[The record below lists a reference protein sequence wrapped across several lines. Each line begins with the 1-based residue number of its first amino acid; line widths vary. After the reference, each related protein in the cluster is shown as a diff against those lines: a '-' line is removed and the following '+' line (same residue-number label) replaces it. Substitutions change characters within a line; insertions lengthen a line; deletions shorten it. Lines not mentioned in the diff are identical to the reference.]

1 MIAARL
7 ALGPFPAH
15 VNGLYIK
22 AGSGNSA
29 EERAV
34 ELKDLL
40 DLHEKLETRINAYW
54 TYWSV
59 AILAM
64 GGWLFTSGRGLSH
77 GQEIALAIG
86 AAVFF
91 LANLGVLWSATRLV
105 TGVRDEIRMKSK
117 AATFGSPR
125 LAAAFAQDD
134 MAFRLQLTL
143 VLHLAIDAV
152 VLWAILAR

>member
-1 MIAARL
+1 M
-7 ALGPFPAH
+7 
-15 VNGLYIK
+15 
-22 AGSGNSA
+22 
-29 EERAV
+29 

-152 VLWAILAR
+152 VLWAILGR

>member
-1 MIAARL
+1 
-7 ALGPFPAH
+7 
-15 VNGLYIK
+15 VD
-22 AGSGNSA
+22 
-29 EERAV
+29 
-34 ELKDLL
+34 LKDLL

-64 GGWLFTSGRGLSH
+64 GGWLFASGKVLSPAQ
-77 GQEIALAIG
+77 GTALAIG

-105 TGVRDEIRMKSK
+105 TGVRDEIRLKSK
-117 AATFGSPR
+117 AATFGSPK
-125 LAAAFAQDD
+125 LVAVFADDD
-134 MAFRLQLTL
+134 MAFRLQFTV

-152 VLWAILAR
+152 VLWVLLAR

>member
-1 MIAARL
+1 M
-7 ALGPFPAH
+7 
-15 VNGLYIK
+15 
-22 AGSGNSA
+22 
-29 EERAV
+29 

-64 GGWLFTSGRGLSH
+64 GGWLFASGKSLSH
-77 GQEIALAIG
+77 REDVALAIG
-86 AAVFF
+86 ASVFF

-117 AATFGSPR
+117 AVAFASPR
-125 LAAAFAQDD
+125 LATAFAQDD
-134 MAFRLQLTL
+134 MAFRLQLTV

-152 VLWAILAR
+152 VLWAIFSR